1 MTNLKKSNTPTYGR
15 KMSVQNWLL
24 SGASAL
30 ALASV
35 AMPAYAQSAAATDDT
50 VETVVVTGIKNSL
63 ATAQATKQ
71 NSDQFVDSISAVD
84 IGALPDRTVAEA
96 LQRVPGVTLQR
107 TDANRDPSRY
117 VSEPNTVF
125 IRGLS
130 WVQSET
136 NGRDIFSAANGRSLS
151 FADVSADLLSGV
163 DVYKNPDAEM
173 IEGGIGGT
181 VDLRTRKPFDQD
193 GELLAGS
200 VNVDYA
206 DLKQKGTPSINGL
219 YSNRWETGMG
229 EIGFLI
235 SVDYQDEVNRVNEF
249 STDPNQCV
257 DGVDAVDAPAC
268 ATNPARVFIPN
279 VFDTRQID
287 WEQKRLAASAVF
299 QWRPNDQWEIT
310 VDALHADADPKDKEY
325 NAPFDLPQTNTNS
338 TYKYGAQDQFIAG
351 TISNADFENID
362 TRVGVHHDRT
372 GDYSL
377 NVKFNPDD
385 HWSFS
390 ADAQYVESEATNY
403 SMTALINLEAPF
415 TAPTGFA
422 DDPAV
427 AETVKLNIGNNS
439 PTINISNTS
448 AIANQ
453 GNYYW
458 EAAMDHLEDNYAHSF
473 AYRADASYKFHD
485 DEGLGWFKSIDVGY
499 RGTDKQAVT
508 RQTGYNWSLL
518 SAASWGGSGGSAV
531 FLNQTGFTGCGPGQF
546 GFPPPNF
553 SLTCV
558 TPTAHTD
565 SALPTLSSQRS
576 FGSFFNQTIPSF
588 FYVNPSFLFSGTTN
602 IYNHLKNTETN
613 SFGWTPINVQAGC
626 PTKTFCLGEFAPNIS
641 SPKADN
647 ISGGVNNQLEKV
659 KSGYMQVN
667 FAHDSFL
674 GIDKPIDGN
683 IGVRIIDTEE
693 TQTAPPLT
701 ISGLTSC
708 TPQPVPPTLATD
720 PPLKNCTDY
729 NSALRFEQNA
739 TGGLG
744 PQLISEQGAPGGVF
758 HQDYVRVLPSF
769 NLRMHIT
776 DELQARF
783 AMSKAMVRPDFTQTN
798 GFANLSF
805 NFGAS
810 TNLNAAG
817 LAPSP
822 DLSGTFATPGLT
834 GTGGNPFL
842 KPLDA
847 TQFDGSLEYYF
858 APTGNLTLSVFHK
871 DIKNYIFS
879 TVGPET
885 FINAANGSTETFEV
899 TRPQNGKKGTV
910 EGFEVGYT
918 QFFDGLPDALGLPL
932 AFGGFGVNANYTKIY
947 SSGGSNEAQNFFDA
961 PEVANAG
968 APLPLEGMS
977 PDSYNVALLY
987 EKYGFSGRLAYNW
1000 RSDYLLTTS
1009 SVSGQPV
1016 WSENYGQLDASIL
1029 YNFWE
1034 HYKVGLQ
1041 VTNLLGAKTLL
1052 DIGFAA
1058 FHPRYEWIATDR
1070 KFGLVLRASF

>member
-1 MTNLKKSNTPTYGR
+1 MSDQKQVNYRTARKKTAR
-15 KMSVQNWLL
+15 HLLL
-24 SGASAL
+24 SGASLL
-30 ALASV
+30 ALGAI
-35 AMPAYAQSAAATDDT
+35 AMPAYAQDATDNSNI
-50 VETVVVTGIKNSL
+50 ETVVVTGIKSSL
-63 ATAQATKQ
+63 QTAQAVKE

-117 VSEPNTVF
+117 VSEPNVVF

-193 GELLAGS
+193 GELIAGS
-200 VNVDYA
+200 FNFDYA
-206 DLKQKGTPSINGL
+206 DLHKKGTPSANAL
-219 YSNRWETGMG
+219 YSNRWQTGIG
-229 EIGFLI
+229 EFGFLL
-235 SVDYQDEVNRVNEF
+235 SVDYQDEANRVNEF
-249 STDPNQCV
+249 STNPNQCV

-268 ATNPARVFIPN
+268 ATNPARQFIPN
-279 VFDTRQID
+279 VIDTRQID
-287 WEQKRLAASAVF
+287 WEQKRLAVSAVG

-310 VDALHADADPKDKEY
+310 VDALRAVADPKDLEY
-325 NAPFDLPQTNTNS
+325 NAPFDLPQTLGNS
-338 TYKYGAQDQFIAG
+338 TYKYGAQGQFVGG
-351 TISNADFENID
+351 TINNADFENID
-362 TRVGVHHDRT
+362 TRVGVHHDKT

-377 NVKFNPDD
+377 HVAYNPSDR
-385 HWSFS
+385 WSFS
-390 ADAQYVESEATNY
+390 ADLQYIESEATNY

-422 DDPAV
+422 DDPNV
-427 AETVKLNIGNNS
+427 AENVTVNLASNQPSVKIS
-439 PTINISNTS
+439 PLGP
-448 AIANQ
+448 IANQ

-458 EAAMDHLEDNYAHSF
+458 EAAMDHLEDNFAH
-473 AYRADASYKFHD
+473 AITYRADASYKFSD
-485 DEGLGWFKSIDVGY
+485 ANGLGWFKSFDVGY
-499 RGTDKQAVT
+499 RGADKQAVT

-518 SAASWGGSGGSAV
+518 SAASWGGSTGGNIAGGAV
-531 FLNQTGFTGCGPGQF
+531 YLNQTGFTGCGFNDPATCTLATPVVHNDTSLPNLSAKRAFGTFFGQTF
-546 GFPPPNF
+546 
-553 SLTCV
+553 
-558 TPTAHTD
+558 
-565 SALPTLSSQRS
+565 
-576 FGSFFNQTIPSF
+576 PSF
-588 FYVNPSFLFSGTTN
+588 YYVNPSFMFSGTTN
-602 IYNHLKNTETN
+602 IYNHLKNVETN
-613 SFGWTPINVQAGC
+613 NFGWVPLNVQAGC
-626 PTKTFCLGEFAPNIS
+626 PSKTFCLGEFTPNLS

-647 ISGGVNNQLEKV
+647 ISGGINNQLEKV
-659 KSGYMQVN
+659 KSGYMQLN

-674 GIDKPIDGN
+674 GIDRPVDGN
-683 IGVRIIDTEE
+683 IGVRVVDTEE
-693 TQTAPPLT
+693 TQAPPPLT
-701 ISGLTSC
+701 ITALTSC
-708 TPQPVPPTLATD
+708 TPNAVAPVTATD
-720 PPLKNCTDY
+720 PPLKSCSDF
-729 NSALRFEQNA
+729 NSALQFERNA
-739 TGGLG
+739 SGGTGS
-744 PQLISEQGAPGGVF
+744 QAISEQGASGGVF

-776 DELQARF
+776 DDLQARF

-817 LAPSP
+817 LPPSP

-858 APTGNLTLSVFHK
+858 APTGSLTLSVFHK

-885 FINAANGSTETFEV
+885 FVNSTNGSTETFEV
-899 TRPQNGKKGTV
+899 TRPQNGKQGMV

-918 QFFDGLPDALGLPL
+918 QFYDGLPGALG
-932 AFGGFGVNANYTKIY
+932 GIGVQANYTKIY

-968 APLPLEGMS
+968 QPLPLEGMS
-977 PDSYNVALLY
+977 PNSYNIAALY
-987 EKYGFSGRLAYNW
+987 EKYGISGRLAYTW

-1016 WSENYGQLDASIL
+1016 WSENYGQLDGSIL
-1029 YNFWE
+1029 YTFMD
-1034 HYKVGLQ
+1034 HYKIGFQ
-1041 VTNLLGAKTLL
+1041 ATNLLGAKTLL

-1058 FHPRYEWIATDR
+1058 FHPRYEWIQTDR